1 MGTSKT
7 DKIPYYRINAFTRSQ
22 FAGNPAGVCFLDDW
36 IEDEG
41 LQAVATENDLSET
54 AFLVGGGAHYDLR
67 WFTPEVEVDL
77 CGHATLASANVI
89 FQHIDTSLETVEFD
103 TESGPLTVRKGA
115 DGLLTMD
122 FPSRR
127 AEKSLPSVELT
138 EALGVEPVE
147 LFRSNDSF
155 LTVFE
160 SEKQIVSLRPDMEKL
175 SQLDL
180 PCIIVTAPGKSVDF
194 VSRFFAPGV
203 GIPEDPVTGSA
214 HCTLIPY
221 WAERLGK
228 KRLHALQLSRR
239 GGEIFCEESGDRVL
253 ISGFAVVYSEGFI
266 YI

>member
-1 MGTSKT
+1 MGIAKV
-7 DKIPYYRINAFTRSQ
+7 PYYRVNAFTQSQ

-36 IEDEG
+36 IEDDT

-54 AFLVGGGAHYDLR
+54 AFLVGGGARYDLR

-77 CGHATLASANVI
+77 CGHATLASAHII
-89 FQHIDTSLETVEFD
+89 FQHINTSLDEVEFD
-103 TESGPLTVRKGA
+103 TRSGPLTVRKGA

-122 FPSRR
+122 FPSIR
-127 AEKSLPSVELT
+127 AEKSPPSVELN

-147 LFRSNDSF
+147 LFRSDDSF
-155 LTVFE
+155 LAVFE
-160 SEKQIVSLRPDMEKL
+160 LEERIVSIKPNIDKL
-175 SQLDL
+175 SRLDL
-180 PCIIVTAPGKSVDF
+180 PCTIVTAPGNSVDF
-194 VSRFFAPGV
+194 VSRFFAPAV

-239 GGEIFCEESGDRVL
+239 GGEIFCENMGERVL